1 VKSNL
6 SQDFWSNFLG
16 EDNLENGD
24 ITQLPEVVNVPNT
37 AIKS

>member
-1 VKSNL
+1 M
-6 SQDFWSNFLG
+6 D

-37 AIKS
+37 AIKSWSYRKH